1 MAIRYSVG
9 KMKTNMGSFA
19 NTTRYRGNLQLAETF
34 SLDQF
39 AEHMSNHD
47 CKYNKGDILAV
58 MTMAIRCIKELAM
71 DSKAVEL
78 GDLGT
83 FLPKITNQKN
93 GTAQATD
100 FTAENIVKVSLKFRN
115 SEKTK
120 NFRPECAFENV
131 SLRANQALLKSAE
144 KNNQSS
150 MELYAPDDSGN
161 TPPGGGGGGGN
172 EQEGE

>member
-1 MAIRYSVG
+1 
-9 KMKTNMGSFA
+9 MKSSLGTYA
-19 NTTRYRGNLQLAETF
+19 NTTRYRGNLQIAETF

-83 FLPKITNQKN
+83 FLPKIQNQKN

-115 SEKTK
+115 SVKTK
-120 NFRPECAFENV
+120 NFREECEFENV
-131 SLRANQALLKSAE
+131 SKRANQALLKSAE
-144 KNNQSS
+144 KNGQTS
-150 MELYAPDDSGN
+150 MTLWSPDDDDDD
-161 TPPGGGGGGGN
+161 TPPGGGGGGGTGGG
-172 EQEGE
+172 GENVGE

>member
-9 KMKTNMGSFA
+9 KMKHSLGTYA
-19 NTTRYRGNLQLAETF
+19 NTTRYRGNLQIAETF

-47 CKYNKGDILAV
+47 CKYNKGDIYAV
-58 MTMAIRCIKELAM
+58 LTMAIRCIKELAM

-83 FLPKITNQKN
+83 FLPKIQNVKN

-100 FTAENIVKVSLKFRN
+100 FTAENIVKVTLKFKN
-115 SEKTK
+115 SVKTK
-120 NFRPECAFENV
+120 NFREECSFENV
-131 SLRANQALLKSAE
+131 SLRANQALLRSAE

-150 MELYAPDDSGN
+150 MELYAPDNS
-161 TPPGGGGGGGN
+161 GGGGGGQGGGN

>member
-9 KMKTNMGSFA
+9 KMKSSLGSFA
-19 NTTRYRGNLQLAETF
+19 NTTRYRGNLQIAETF
-34 SLDQF
+34 TLDQF

-71 DSKAVEL
+71 DSKAVQL

-83 FLPKITNQKN
+83 FLPKIKNQKN

-100 FTAENIVKVSLKFRN
+100 FTAENIVKVTLKFKN
-115 SEKTK
+115 SSKTK
-120 NFRPECAFENV
+120 NFRDECEFENV

-161 TPPGGGGGGGN
+161 TPPGGGGGN

>member
-9 KMKTNMGSFA
+9 KMKHSLGTYA
-19 NTTRYRGNLQLAETF
+19 NTTRYRGNLQIAETF

-47 CKYNKGDILAV
+47 CKYNKGDIYAV
-58 MTMAIRCIKELAM
+58 LTMAIRCIKELAM

-83 FLPKITNQKN
+83 FLPKITNCKN

-100 FTAENIVKVSLKFRN
+100 FTAENIVKVTLKFKN
-115 SEKTK
+115 SVKTK
-120 NFRPECAFENV
+120 NFRPECSFENV
-131 SLRANQALLKSAE
+131 SLRANQALLRSAE

-150 MELYAPDDSGN
+150 MELYAPD
-161 TPPGGGGGGGN
+161 TPQGGGGGGTGGGN

>member
-1 MAIRYSVG
+1 
-9 KMKTNMGSFA
+9 MKHALGTYA

-47 CKYNKGDILAV
+47 CKYNKGDIYAV
-58 MTMAIRCIKELAM
+58 LTMAIRCIKELAM

-83 FLPKITNQKN
+83 FLPKIQNVKN
-93 GTAQATD
+93 GVAQATD
-100 FTAENIVKVSLKFRN
+100 FTAENIVKVSLKFKN
-115 SEKTK
+115 SQKTK
-120 NFRPECAFENV
+120 NFRPECVFENV
-131 SLRANQALLKSAE
+131 SLRANQALLRSAE

-161 TPPGGGGGGGN
+161 GGNPGGGGGGN

>member
-1 MAIRYSVG
+1 
-9 KMKTNMGSFA
+9 MKSSLGTYA

-34 SLDQF
+34 DLDRF

-58 MTMAIRCIKELAM
+58 MTMAIRCIKELAA

-83 FLPKITNQKN
+83 FSPKIKNVKN
-93 GTAQATD
+93 GKGQATD
-100 FTAENIVKVSLKFRN
+100 FTAEDIVKVTLKFKN
-115 SEKTK
+115 SAKTK
-120 NFRPECAFENV
+120 NFRSECEFENV

-150 MELYAPDDSGN
+150 MELYVSDTPAP
-161 TPPGGGGGGGN
+161 PGGGGGN

>member
-1 MAIRYSVG
+1 
-9 KMKTNMGSFA
+9 MKHSLGTYA
-19 NTTRYRGNLQLAETF
+19 NTTRYRGNLQIAETF
-34 SLDQF
+34 TLDQF

-58 MTMAIRCIKELAM
+58 MTMAIRCIKELAA

-83 FLPKITNQKN
+83 FLPKIKNQKN

-120 NFRPECAFENV
+120 NFRDECTFENV

-161 TPPGGGGGGGN
+161 TPPGGGGGN